1 MMPLASHT
9 PGAAMTNG
17 FQLDEPEGGRWGVA
31 LLVAVAAHALGAL
44 YAGAM
49 PAHQGPPHPPVEI
62 ELAFREPPPPPPVP
76 EPVAEPP
83 APEPVAVKPAARPKP
98 AEAAAPPPAAKA
110 GAVLTAAAD
119 APEPEPAAEPFD
131 FTSDP
136 SSTVYGAGVVAVG
149 GSATFGARG
158 AQAGGRGSAPVTSAP
173 VGDGLTAATDLSEM
187 PRLRDS
193 DPCRGH
199 FPRDAPSDVA
209 TATVRVVIGKRGK
222 VTSASLVSEAPSGQG
237 FGAAARTCML
247 GQVFDPALDRE
258 GRPAATALNVNVK
271 FKR

>member
-1 MMPLASHT
+1 MIPLPSQT
-9 PGAAMTNG
+9 PGVAMTEG
-17 FQLDEPEGGRWGVA
+17 FQLDQPEGGRWGVA

-49 PAHQGPPHPPVEI
+49 PAPQGPPQPPVEV
-62 ELAFREPPPPPPVP
+62 ELAFREPPPPPPLPEPIAEPALP
-76 EPVAEPP
+76 EPVAIK
-83 APEPVAVKPAARPKP
+83 PVARPKP
-98 AEAAAPPPAAKA
+98 AEAPAPPAAAKA
-110 GAVLTAAAD
+110 GAVLTAAPD
-119 APEPEPAAEPFD
+119 GQQPEPSSEPFD

-149 GSATFGARG
+149 GTAKLGVRG
-158 AQAGGRGSAPVTSAP
+158 AQVGGRGSVPVTSAP
-173 VGDGLTAATDLSEM
+173 IGDGLVGVSDLSEM

-193 DPCRGH
+193 DPCRGY
-199 FPRDAPSDVA
+199 FPKEASSDAA

-222 VTSASLVSEAPSGQG
+222 VTGASIVSEAPSGQG

-247 GQVFDPALDRE
+247 GQVFEPALDRE

-271 FKR
+271 FSR